1 MVYAEVKDTQ
11 LITYPYGFSQLQAD
25 NPYTN
30 YGGNQD
36 VAYWFPQTTTA
47 IENGYTLAEVVNAPQ
62 PAYDQ
67 AHQNC
72 TLNADPTLVG
82 EIWTLEWT
90 ITDFTPEEQAAYDAN
105 LAQQN
110 KTKAQQILTNT
121 DWTSIADVADPL
133 KSNPYLMNQAEFTAY
148 RSTIRNIAVNP
159 TWDAVFPTAPTEQW
173 SS

>member
-1 MVYAEVKDTQ
+1 MTYAEVKDTQ
-11 LITYPYGFSQLQAD
+11 LITYPYGFAQLQAD

-30 YGGNQD
+30 YGSNQN

-47 IENGYTLAEVVNAPQ
+47 IENGYTLSEVINAPQ
-62 PAYDQ
+62 PTYDQ
-67 AHQNC
+67 VHQNC
-72 TLNADPTLVG
+72 TLNTNPTLVN
-82 EIWTLEWT
+82 ETWTLEWT
-90 ITDFTPEEQAAYDAN
+90 ITDFTPEEQAAYYAN

-110 KTKAQQILTNT
+110 KTQAQQILINT

-133 KSNPYLMNQAEFTAY
+133 KSNPYLMNQSEFIAY

-159 TWDAVFPTAPTEQW
+159 TWNALFPTAPIESW